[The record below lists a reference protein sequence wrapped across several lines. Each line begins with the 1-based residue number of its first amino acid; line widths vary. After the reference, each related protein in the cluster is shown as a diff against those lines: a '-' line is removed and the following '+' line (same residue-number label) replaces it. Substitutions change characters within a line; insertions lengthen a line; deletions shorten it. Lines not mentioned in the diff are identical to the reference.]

1 VKKISLDLPTL
12 FGDHHVTEVRRLL
25 LELPGVVEV
34 YASSSF
40 QIVEVEFDETKLA
53 PEQFNEVLEKAGY
66 LGELSIPVE
75 KGAIEK
81 QGNGDKPFFRQ
92 SAFYEQAGKDVSF
105 AQKVPYAGR
114 PLWPCPG
121 MGPLVQLEMKE
132 KEEKSYG

>member
-1 VKKISLDLPTL
+1 MKTISLDLPTL

-25 LELPGVVEV
+25 LELPGVSEV

-40 QIVEVEFDETKLA
+40 QVVEVQFDETKLA
-53 PEQFNEVLEKAGY
+53 DKQINEVLEKAGY
-66 LGELSIPVE
+66 LGELSIPME

-81 QGNGDKPFFRQ
+81 RENGDKPFFRQ
-92 SAFYEQAGKDVSF
+92 TAFYEQAGRDVSF
-105 AQKVPYAGR
+105 AQQVPYAGK

-121 MGPLVQLEMKE
+121 MGPLVQLEKKE